1 MYDLQPGDKEP
12 VGGVAR
18 FKTAIDQY
26 RHENTLVLFSG
37 DVFSPSLLSNDYN
50 GAQMIEPLNA
60 FNIDVACF
68 GNHDFDFLIDQ
79 VMKLKRQTN
88 FPWLLTNVFDNQ
100 TGNRMGDADEFKIF
114 QKGGFKIGLFGLA
127 EK

>member
-1 MYDLQPGDKEP
+1 MEEQQELLRIIHFNDVYDLQPGDKEP

-26 RHENTLVLFSG
+26 RKSNTLVLFSG

-50 GAQMIEPLNA
+50 GTQMIEPMNA

-68 GNHDFDFLIDQ
+68 GNHDFDFPIDE
-79 VMKLKRQTN
+79 VMELKRQTN
-88 FPWLLTNVFDNQ
+88 FPWLLTNVFDNK
-100 TGNRMGDADEFKIF
+100 TGGRMGDA
-114 QKGGFKIGLFGLA
+114 A
-127 EK
+127 